1 MITDYNFYYPFI
13 MPFIPQNCDKPPTMY
28 AILNSIVNG
37 DKDEDDYTKI
47 KDLAKYGRTK
57 IFNFEYPLSNNVNK
71 EEFETIILKHY
82 LTRRINF
89 DTVTLFRIS
98 LDAKL
103 NEIMPRYN
111 KMFDSFID
119 WNLFNDGEITNRT
132 GNDNRTQNSTNN
144 SNQTSNNSSTQN
156 STNESENLLENE
168 SQTTTNSISDRR
180 NSELPQNQLQEL
192 RDGNYV
198 TDYNYD
204 TGTNEGND
212 TSTSTGRSTATN
224 KTTNTETN
232 TTNSNQ
238 TNNMT
243 DNNTYNE
250 TITKTQN
257 NKLEIYKEMQENIKS
272 IYTLI
277 FNDLDCL
284 FYGLL

>member
-1 MITDYNFYYPFI
+1 MILDYNFYYPFI

-37 DKDEDDYTKI
+37 EKDEDDYTKI

-57 IFNFEYPLSNNVNK
+57 IFNFDYPLSNNVNK

-156 STNESENLLENE
+156 NTNE
-168 SQTTTNSISDRR
+168 TNNILQNDSHTNTNTISDRR

-212 TSTSTGRSTATN
+212 TSTSSGNSTSTN
-224 KTTNTETN
+224 KTTSAETN

-272 IYTLI
+272 IYSLI